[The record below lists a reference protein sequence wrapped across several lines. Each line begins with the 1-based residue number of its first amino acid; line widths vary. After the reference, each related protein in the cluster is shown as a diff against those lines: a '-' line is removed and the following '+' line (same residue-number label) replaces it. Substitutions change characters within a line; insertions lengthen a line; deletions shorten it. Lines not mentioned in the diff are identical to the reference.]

1 MFKIAHYFIVW
12 VLIFSAKSDIVKG
25 CQSMKF
31 KKTDKTEDKNMKG
44 YSALSIL
51 EREIYSKSSDYKSQF
66 TNRSILEIAIYN
78 PTVQAKEGIWASIKR
93 KTKKAVQK
101 EY

>member
-1 MFKIAHYFIVW
+1 
-12 VLIFSAKSDIVKG
+12 
-25 CQSMKF
+25 
-31 KKTDKTEDKNMKG
+31 MKG